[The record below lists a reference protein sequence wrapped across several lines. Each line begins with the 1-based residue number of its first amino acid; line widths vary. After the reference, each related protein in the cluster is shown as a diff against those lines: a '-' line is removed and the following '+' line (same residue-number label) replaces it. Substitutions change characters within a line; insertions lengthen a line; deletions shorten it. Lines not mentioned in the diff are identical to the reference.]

1 VGIFP
6 NENPYFSKKYFYYAV
21 DIKAVGSVFEKLKNV
36 DFQLILTRNLNQFS
50 SLWYYRVIDHNKQ
63 IKKCIRM
70 MFTHYK
76 IFSALKSVR
85 ELNTIFVWGRSK
97 SFLISNWIGERGSR
111 IVVGGILVGGLG
123 NRIFWYVFFPENPI
137 FWYAKLDNNV
147 AHIITVRLERAA
159 RTRLIYRT

>member
-6 NENPYFSKKYFYYAV
+6 KWKSIFFKKIFLLCCWYQSSWFGFWKVEKCWFSIDFNEEFKSIF
-21 DIKAVGSVFEKLKNV
+21 IFM
-36 DFQLILTRNLNQFS
+36 ILQGN
-50 SLWYYRVIDHNKQ
+50 DHNKQ